1 MLAKNVNDDAG
12 ILKAWGALG
21 FFASKLAPT
30 GSTTGLPMPLPFVKM
45 HAHGDDFIIVDR
57 RGLDDPITAD
67 IARRLGNRHTG
78 IGFNQLAVVL
88 DCEDAAARIKFWNP
102 NGTPLAT
109 CGSATRGVADRLMHE
124 TGAESIV
131 LRTDR
136 GLLTCVRE
144 SGQRVSVNMGEPSLD
159 WAAVPLAEAMDTR
172 TLSLNGSPAACSMG
186 NPHCTFFVED
196 LAVIDVAALGPALE
210 RHPLFPAGTNV
221 HFVQVL
227 DRGHIRLRIWERGG
241 GVPLGS
247 GSCCCAAVVNG
258 IRRGLLD
265 ATVQVQCDGGT
276 VGVHW
281 AGSGGVVLTGSVEPV
296 MQGCAYL

>member
-1 MLAKNVNDDAG
+1 
-12 ILKAWGALG
+12 
-21 FFASKLAPT
+21 
-30 GSTTGLPMPLPFVKM
+30 MPLPFVKM

-144 SGQRVSVNMGEPSLD
+144 SG
-159 WAAVPLAEAMDTR
+159 
-172 TLSLNGSPAACSMG
+172 
-186 NPHCTFFVED
+186 
-196 LAVIDVAALGPALE
+196 
-210 RHPLFPAGTNV
+210 
-221 HFVQVL
+221 
-227 DRGHIRLRIWERGG
+227 
-241 GVPLGS
+241 S
-247 GSCCCAAVVNG
+247 GC
-258 IRRGLLD
+258 R
-265 ATVQVQCDGGT
+265 
-276 VGVHW
+276 
-281 AGSGGVVLTGSVEPV
+281 
-296 MQGCAYL
+296 

>member
-1 MLAKNVNDDAG
+1 M
-12 ILKAWGALG
+12 
-21 FFASKLAPT
+21 T
-30 GSTTGLPMPLPFVKM
+30 LPFTKM
-45 HAHGDDFIIVDR
+45 HAHGDDFIIIDR
-57 RGLDDPITAD
+57 RGLDDPVTPEV
-67 IARRLGNRHTG
+67 ARRLGNRHTG

-102 NGTPLAT
+102 NGTPLQA

-124 TGAESIV
+124 TRSDSVV

-136 GLLTCVRE
+136 GLLTCVRVADR
-144 SGQRVSVNMGEPSLD
+144 QVSVNMGEPSLD
-159 WAAVPLAEAMDTR
+159 WSAVPLAEAMDTG
-172 TLSLNGSPAACSMG
+172 TLPLAGNPAACSMG
-186 NPHCTFFVED
+186 NPHCTFFVAD
-196 LAVIDVAALGPALE
+196 INAIDPAAVGPALE
-210 RHPLFPAGTNV
+210 IHPLFPARTNV

-247 GSCCCAAVVNG
+247 GSCCCGAVVNG

-276 VGVHW
+276 VTVCWDGQ
-281 AGSGGVVLTGSVEPV
+281 GGVVLTGSVEPI
-296 MQGCAYL
+296 MQGSAYLF

>member
-1 MLAKNVNDDAG
+1 MTLQ
-12 ILKAWGALG
+12 
-21 FFASKLAPT
+21 
-30 GSTTGLPMPLPFVKM
+30 FVKM
-45 HAHGDDFIIVDR
+45 HAHGDDFVIIDR
-57 RGLDDPITAD
+57 RGLDDPITPA
-67 IARRLGNRHTG
+67 IAQRLGNRRTG
-78 IGFNQLAVVL
+78 IGFNQLAVIL

-102 NGTPLAT
+102 NGTPLQT

-124 TGAESIV
+124 TGVDSIL

-136 GLLTCVRE
+136 GVLTCVRE
-144 SGQRVSVNMGEPSLD
+144 AGRRVSVNMGEPSLD
-159 WAAVPLAEAMDTR
+159 WAQVPLAHAMDTC
-172 TLSLNGSPAACSMG
+172 TLPIDGSPAACSMG
-186 NPHCTFFVED
+186 NPHCTFFVHD
-196 LAVIDVAALGPALE
+196 IDAINVAAKGPALE
-210 RHPLFPAGTNV
+210 HHPLFPASTNV

-276 VGVHW
+276 VSVHW
-281 AGSGGVVLTGSVEPV
+281 AGEGGVVLTGSVTPV
-296 MQGCAYL
+296 MQGSVGRLD

>member
-1 MLAKNVNDDAG
+1 M
-12 ILKAWGALG
+12 
-21 FFASKLAPT
+21 T
-30 GSTTGLPMPLPFVKM
+30 LPFVKM
-45 HAHGDDFIIVDR
+45 HAHGDDFIIIDR
-57 RGLDDPITAD
+57 RGQGDPITAQL
-67 IARRLGNRHTG
+67 ARSLGNRHTG

-88 DCEDAAARIKFWNP
+88 DCDDAFARIKFWNP
-102 NGTPLAT
+102 NGTPLQT

-124 TGAESIV
+124 TGSDSIV

-136 GLLTCVRE
+136 GLLTCARAA
-144 SGQRVSVNMGEPSLD
+144 GQQVSVNMGAPSLG
-159 WAAVPLAEAMDTR
+159 WAAVPLAEALDTR
-172 TLSLNGSPAACSMG
+172 TLPIEGEPAACSMG

-196 LAVIDVAALGPALE
+196 ITAIDVAAVGPALE
-210 RHPLFPAGTNV
+210 THWLFPARTNV

-265 ATVQVQCDGGT
+265 DSVEVLCDGGSVT
-276 VGVHW
+276 VQWDGQ
-281 AGSGGVVLTGSVEPV
+281 GGVVLTGRVEPV
-296 MQGCAYL
+296 MQGTAYVS